1 MIEELKNK
9 IREFGLTP
17 EQYESCLADASAKI
31 NKTTDMDWQEII
43 EKYSLGI
50 HYDTLRKATQTIFG
64 GAFVSEYYKAKLAT
78 QPQDNADNYLQEIR
92 AERQSIRIEKQ
103 KLFDERTELN
113 RKLREQARAENDL
126 HYLES
131 LIKERSHM
139 ALPMHDQPILSSDN
153 DMFICVSDF
162 HFGETN
168 DGTFGTYNAEIAAS
182 RLSAYLDAILDAQRT
197 HGSEN
202 AYVGFLGD
210 LINGEIHYTVQL
222 ENREM
227 LVEQVQGAAE
237 LLSRFVYELSLH
249 FKNVYVNGVA
259 GNHSRTSFKDQVLRG
274 NRLDNLIPW
283 YMKAELQHITNVHFI
298 DKQNCDSTI
307 ANVEIRGHQYIMVHG
322 DWDSTSEAGVSKL
335 VMMLGYKPTAIFMG
349 HRHTCAFAEAA
360 AGVQVIQSGCFA
372 GSGGDYCVSKR
383 IYGKPSQMI
392 AILND
397 SGVKCCYPVC
407 LEK

>member
-1 MIEELKNK
+1 MIEELRAKLK
-9 IREFGLTP
+9 EYGLTP
-17 EQYESCLADASAKI
+17 EQYEACLADASAKI
-31 NKTTDMDWQEII
+31 NKTVDMDWQEII
-43 EKYSLGI
+43 EKYNLGI

-64 GAFVSEYYKAKLAT
+64 GAFVSEYYKAK
-78 QPQDNADNYLQEIR
+78 NAALPHNKQDNYLQEIR

-126 HYLES
+126 HYLEA
-131 LIKERSHM
+131 LIKERSHK
-139 ALPMHDQPILSSDN
+139 ALPHHDQPQINSDN

-168 DGTFGTYNAEIAAS
+168 DGTFGTYDAEIAAS
-182 RLSAYLDAILDAQRT
+182 RLSKYLDAILEVQNT
-197 HGSEN
+197 HHSEN

-237 LLSRFVYELSLH
+237 LLSDFVYKLSMH

-283 YMKAELQHITNVHFI
+283 YMKAELQHVENVHFI

-307 ANVEIRGHQYIMVHG
+307 ANVEIRGNKYVMVHG
-322 DWDSTSEAGVSKL
+322 DWDSNSESGISKL

-360 AGVQVIQSGCFA
+360 AGVYVIQSGCFA

-383 IYGKPSQMI
+383 IYGEPSQMI
-392 AILND
+392 SILDHN
-397 SGVKCCYPVC
+397 GVKCCYPVK
-407 LEK
+407 L